1 MKGRVLTH
9 NHPLGTPLSPE
20 DLYVLKE
27 NKLKEFRTCGRN
39 GTYVFRYSEK
49 LEKLP
54 SLEAVGKEYDDLVRK
69 LSPEYWD
76 QIEQGMDNRIA
87 MAILG
92 ENLEESMGWFL
103 SLKRGKNGQKDRRI

>member
-9 NHPLGTPLSPE
+9 NHSLGTPPSPE

-39 GTYVFRYSEK
+39 GTYVLRYSEK

-54 SLEAVGKEYDDLVRK
+54 SLEAVGKEYDDL
-69 LSPEYWD
+69 E
-76 QIEQGMDNRIA
+76 
-87 MAILG
+87 
-92 ENLEESMGWFL
+92 
-103 SLKRGKNGQKDRRI
+103 KNMTTL